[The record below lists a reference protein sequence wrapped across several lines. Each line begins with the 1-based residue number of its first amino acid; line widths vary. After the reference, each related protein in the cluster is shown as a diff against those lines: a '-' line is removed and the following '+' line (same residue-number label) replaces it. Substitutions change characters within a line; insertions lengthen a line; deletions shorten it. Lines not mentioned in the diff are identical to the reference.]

1 VKRAIPVVAA
11 LASLGGA
18 FLFGVAFFV
27 TFPSLVVLG
36 YN

>member
-1 VKRAIPVVAA
+1 VKRAMPIVVA